1 MNKKIPL
8 KLIIDA
14 VSHEKGLSEDFIF
27 NAIEAALI
35 SATKYKYF
43 SNTNIKIKINKKNGT
58 YITYRLWTVVE
69 DPLINEN
76 IKTSFTEISL
86 SAAKIENSDI
96 KVNDIIEELIESIQ
110 FGRIAVQAAKQ
121 VIIQKIKNAEREL
134 ITKEFKSKIGQI
146 ITGNIKKITR
156 DSLILLFDNKAEG
169 ILKKDDILQKEKHRI
184 GDNIKVYLYNV
195 ITYKKGPQLIV
206 NRSSNEMLTELFKIE
221 IPEVGEGI
229 IEIKA
234 VAREPG
240 IRSKIAV
247 KTNDGRL
254 DPIGTCIGIK
264 GSRIQTISNELYGE
278 KIDIILWDSN
288 ITKFV
293 INAMSPAEINSI
305 VVDNDNKS
313 MELAV
318 PINMLAQTIGKNGQ
332 NVKLANILTNWKI
345 SVISSDEAKLKEQ
358 SEIKKYIELF
368 SNKLNIS
375 ENFSTLL
382 VNKGFRSLEELAYIS
397 KKELLKLNIFDEKFV
412 NKLKEKI
419 KEIFLEK

>member
-412 NKLKEKI
+412 NKLKKKI

>member
-412 NKLKEKI
+412 NKLKKKI
-419 KEIFLEK
+419 KKIFLKK

>member
-412 NKLKEKI
+412 NKLKK
-419 KEIFLEK
+419 K